1 MDKIS
6 FLIVMFAA
14 LIIPI
19 VMVHFK
25 ITNIPTAVAEIITGI
40 IIGKSVLNIVTQT
53 DALHMMSTLG
63 VMMLMFLSGMEINF
77 DLFKKD
83 PAKKASTAA
92 SPLSLSIHA
101 FGVILICS
109 TILAVVLKWLGMFPD
124 VLFAVL
130 LFSTI
135 ALGVVIP
142 TLKEKEILNR
152 PAGQAL
158 MLTAVLG
165 EVVPMMAL
173 TVYASVNGGNAG
185 RLWLIV
191 LLFVAALF
199 LLRKFKEPFI
209 WFNKISKTTTQLDVR
224 LAFFLIFTLVA
235 VADGVGAENILGAF
249 LAGMVM
255 KLLEPA
261 ESTENKLTSIGYG
274 FVIPFFFIMTG
285 VNLDLRS
292 LFTNPKALSLIPVL
306 VVCFILAK
314 LPTLLIFRKSLSNK
328 NAFAGSFLMVTTIT
342 LVLPALQVAQNLHT
356 ITTTQSDAFV
366 LAALIACV
374 LGPIVFNSTYK
385 LERADMIKERVVILG
400 TNIATVPVT
409 RQLSKN
415 WYDIRLVTDLKD
427 NYQTYQK
434 RVPNLTYLPKINEA
448 SLNEKNFFDTDILVA
463 AFEDSDKNAWLA
475 KSAKQHGVDR
485 VIAAQG
491 NPDLGNGQFD
501 KLRAQGIE
509 VYNPFNVNVSVLRTM
524 IETPAVLEMLRN
536 TACELFT
543 ATVNNAKYV
552 GQPLTAVPGVDK
564 VTISQ
569 IFRNNESLS
578 PNAGTI
584 LKLGDRVFFVGPR
597 DDAERFQNELK

>member
-19 VMVHFK
+19 VMARFK
-25 ITNIPTAVAEIITGI
+25 IANVPTAVAEIIVGI

-53 DALHMMSTLG
+53 QALHMMSTLG
-63 VMMLMFLSGMEINF
+63 VMMLMFLSGMEINVDMF
-77 DLFKKD
+77 RKD
-83 PAKKASTAA
+83 PAKKDSTTA
-92 SPLSLSIHA
+92 SPLNLAIKA
-101 FGVILICS
+101 FVVVLVCS
-109 TILAVVLKWLGMFPD
+109 AILAFVLKWLGMFPD

-152 PAGQAL
+152 PAGQTL

-165 EVVPMMAL
+165 EIVPMMAL
-173 TVYASVNGGNAG
+173 TIYASVNGGNAG

-199 LLRKFKEPFI
+199 LLRWFKEPFI

-235 VADGVGAENILGAF
+235 IADDVGAENILGAF

-255 KLLEPA
+255 KMLEPA
-261 ESTENKLTSIGYG
+261 EGTENKLTSIGYG

-306 VVCFILAK
+306 VICFVLAK
-314 LPTLLIFRKSLSNK
+314 LPTLFIFRKSLTKK

-356 ITTTQSDAFV
+356 ITATQSDAFV

-385 LERADMIKERVVILG
+385 LERADLIKERVVILG
-400 TNIATVPVT
+400 ANMATVPVT

-415 WYDIRLVTDLKD
+415 WYDIRVATDLKS
-427 NYQTYQK
+427 NYDTYQK
-434 RVPNLTYLPKINEA
+434 RVPNLTYLPKMDEA
-448 SLNEKNFFDTDILVA
+448 SLDQGKFFDADILVS
-463 AFEDSDKNAWLA
+463 AFEDSDKNAQLA
-475 KSAKQHGVDR
+475 QLAKQHGVDR

-536 TACELFT
+536 TACEFFT
-543 ATVNNAKYV
+543 ATVNNSQYI
-552 GQPLTAVPGVDK
+552 GQPLAALPDIDR

-569 IFRNNESLS
+569 IFRNNESIS

-584 LKLGDRVFFVGPR
+584 LKPGDRIFFVGPR
-597 DDAERFQNELK
+597 ADAEKLQDELK

>member
-19 VMVHFK
+19 VMAHFK

-101 FGVILICS
+101 FVVILICS

-173 TVYASVNGGNAG
+173 IVYASVNGGNAG

-448 SLNEKNFFDTDILVA
+448 SLNEKNFFDTDILVT

-584 LKLGDRVFFVGPR
+584 LKPGDRVFFVGPR

>member
-19 VMVHFK
+19 VMAHFK

-101 FGVILICS
+101 FVVILICS

-448 SLNEKNFFDTDILVA
+448 SLNEKNFFDTDILVT

-475 KSAKQHGVDR
+475 KLAKQHGVDR

-584 LKLGDRVFFVGPR
+584 LKPGDRVFFVGPS

>member
-19 VMVHFK
+19 VMARFK
-25 ITNIPTAVAEIITGI
+25 IKNVPTAVAEIITGI
-40 IIGKSVLNIVTQT
+40 IIGKSVLNIVSQT

-83 PAKKASTAA
+83 PAQKTTDKA
-92 SPLSLSIHA
+92 SPLKLSCTA
-101 FGVILICS
+101 F
-109 TILAVVLKWLGMFPD
+109 AVVVISAIVLAFILRWLGMFSD

-142 TLKEKEILNR
+142 TLKEKEMLNR
-152 PAGQAL
+152 PAGQTL

-165 EVVPMMAL
+165 EVVPMMGL
-173 TVYASVNGGNAG
+173 TIFASVNGGNAG

-191 LLFVAALF
+191 LLFVAAIF
-199 LLRKFKEPFI
+199 LLRRFKEPFI
-209 WFNKISKTTTQLDVR
+209 WFNKISKATTQLDVR

-235 VADGVGAENILGAF
+235 IADDVGAENILGAF

-261 ESTENKLTSIGYG
+261 EGTENKLTSIGYG

-292 LFTNPKALSLIPVL
+292 LFTNPSALALIPVL
-306 VVCFILAK
+306 VICFILAK
-314 LPTLLIFRKSLSNK
+314 LPTLFIFRRSLTSK

-356 ITTTQSDAFV
+356 ITSTQSDAFV

-385 LERADMIKERVVILG
+385 LEKADMIKERVVILG
-400 TNIATVPVT
+400 ANMATVPVT
-409 RQLSKN
+409 RQLSQN
-415 WYDIRLVTDLKD
+415 WYDIHLVTDNQD
-427 NYQTYQK
+427 NYHTYQK
-434 RVPNLTYLPKINEA
+434 RVKDLTYLPKIDEE
-448 SLNEKNFFDTDILVA
+448 SLAKNNFFDTDILVA
-463 AFEDSDKNAWLA
+463 AFEDSDKNAELA
-475 KSAKQHGVDR
+475 RLAKQHGVDR

-501 KLRAQGIE
+501 ELRAQGIE

-524 IETPAVLEMLRN
+524 IQTPAVLEMLRN
-536 TACELFT
+536 TQCEFFT

-552 GQPLTAVPGVDK
+552 GQPLAALPDVDK

-569 IFRNNESLS
+569 IFRNNESIS

-584 LKLGDRVFFVGPR
+584 LKPGDRIFFVGPR
-597 DDAERFQNELK
+597 ADAEKLQDELK

>member
-19 VMVHFK
+19 VVAHFK

-101 FGVILICS
+101 FVVILICS

-448 SLNEKNFFDTDILVA
+448 SLNEKNFFDTDILVT

-475 KSAKQHGVDR
+475 KLAKQHGVDR

-584 LKLGDRVFFVGPR
+584 LKPGDRVFFVGPR